1 MVMDFEKELSDLYPW
16 ILRMARRYYY
26 SIQDAEDLASDTVY
40 KMLVNEINLT
50 VIEI

>member
-1 MVMDFEKELSDLYPW
+1 MDFEKELSDLYPW